1 MNGREASL
9 NGCMDGGMAGDVS
22 GGGRSSGMEDRGGKS
37 PT

>member
-9 NGCMDGGMAGDVS
+9 NGCMDGGMAGGVS